1 MKKLLFILT
10 ICMVI
15 FFGCGNNIE
24 IVQLEIAKVWNAENL
39 TPANSDLCIE
49 VKEDGIYF
57 VEVGENSFGVSKRN
71 FDGKEILEFKI
82 PAGKGPG
89 EAMHSLGLGVNDKS
103 IYFTDFVLKRITK
116 FSFDGEYKDS
126 FNLGNETGMIISFDF
141 YEDFLFY
148 HSINISYLGKMDIK
162 TGKVLNSIEHD
173 IKKMIG
179 PGDKLKG
186 GIMIVDKFDNNI
198 YVGGISKPYKIEK
211 FDLNFNKI
219 DEFKYKVGKG
229 IEPTKIAPG
238 PNIYGDFLISS
249 MVVDEN
255 YLYVPEISN
264 RTDLEGNKRTYQKFD
279 GRILVFDK
287 KSGEVVKIYENE
299 KLKNIKGSFTI
310 SGLTENY
317 IVTFINGYGE
327 TGKRLTGKDD
337 KYQNIFLLLKRPEI
351 K

>member
-10 ICMVI
+10 IFTAI

-24 IVQLEIAKVWNAENL
+24 IVQLEITKVWNAENL

-49 VKEDGIYF
+49 VKKDGIYY
-57 VEVGENSFGVSKRN
+57 VKTGENSFGISKRN
-71 FDGKEILEFKI
+71 FDGKEISEFKI
-82 PAGKGPG
+82 PVGKGPG
-89 EAMHSLGLGVNDKS
+89 EAMHSLGLGVNDNS

-116 FSFDGEYKDS
+116 FSFEGEYKDS

-141 YEDFLFY
+141 YKDFLFY
-148 HSINISYLGKMDIK
+148 HSINISYLGKMNIK
-162 TGKVLNSIEHD
+162 TGKVLNSVEHD

-186 GIMIVDKFDNNI
+186 GIMVVDKFDNNI

-211 FDLNFNKI
+211 FDMNFNKI
-219 DEFKYKVGKG
+219 DEFKYDVGKG
-229 IEPTKIAPG
+229 IEPTKVAPG
-238 PNIYGDFLISS
+238 PNIYGDMLISS
-249 MVVDEN
+249 MVCDEN
-255 YLYVPEISN
+255 YLYTPEISN
-264 RTDLEGNKRTYQKFD
+264 RTDIKGNDRTYKKFD

-287 KSGEVVKIYENE
+287 NSGELVKIYENE